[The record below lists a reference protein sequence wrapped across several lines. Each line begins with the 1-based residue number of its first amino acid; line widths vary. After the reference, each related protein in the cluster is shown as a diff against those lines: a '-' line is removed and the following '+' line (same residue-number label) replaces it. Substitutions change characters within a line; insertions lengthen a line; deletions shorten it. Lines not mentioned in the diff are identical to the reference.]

1 MAKLTPKQEKFCLE
15 FIQCGNAAEAYRRA
29 YSAEKMKPETV
40 WNSAYK
46 LMENGEVKAR
56 VQELRETAA
65 QKAIVTLE
73 SHLADLARLRDLAEE
88 DGQFSAAITA
98 EISRGKAV
106 GLYTERLKQEVSGPN
121 GGAVQTSSEIVVRF
135 VEADHGE

>member
-29 YSAEKMKPETV
+29 YNTERMKPESIWV
-40 WNSAYK
+40 NSSK
-46 LMENGEVKAR
+46 LMADANVAQR
-56 VQELRETAA
+56 VAELRNQAA
-65 QKAIVTLE
+65 QKAMVTLE

-135 VEADHGE
+135 VEADHGD

>member
-1 MAKLTPKQEKFCLE
+1 MAKLTPKQENFCLE

-40 WNSAYK
+40 RNNAYK
-46 LMENGEVKAR
+46 LLCDNDISTMVES
-56 VQELRETAA
+56 LRNQAA
-65 QKAIVTLE
+65 QKAMVTLE

-135 VEADHGE
+135 VEADHGD

>member
-40 WNSAYK
+40 WSNASRIMADSK
-46 LMENGEVKAR
+46 VLAR
-56 VQELRETAA
+56 VSELRADAA
-65 QKAIVTLE
+65 QKAMVTLE

-121 GGAVQTSSEIVVRF
+121 GGAVQGELTIKLVRPGH
-135 VEADHGE
+135 ADS

>member
-15 FIQCGNAAEAYRRA
+15 FIQCGYAAEAYRRA

-135 VEADHGE
+135 VEADHGD

>member
-65 QKAIVTLE
+65 QKAMVTLE

-135 VEADHGE
+135 VEADHGD

>member
-29 YSAEKMKPETV
+29 YNTERMKPESIWV
-40 WNSAYK
+40 NSSK
-46 LMENGEVKAR
+46 LMADANVAQR
-56 VQELRETAA
+56 VAELRSQAA
-65 QKAIVTLE
+65 QKAMVTLE

-135 VEADHGE
+135 VEADHGD

>member
-121 GGAVQTSSEIVVRF
+121 GGPVQEELTIKLVRPNH
-135 VEADHGE
+135 ADR

>member
-1 MAKLTPKQEKFCLE
+1 MAKLTPKQEKFCVE

-29 YSAEKMKPETV
+29 YSAEKMKPETIWSNASRIMADSKV
-40 WNSAYK
+40 
-46 LMENGEVKAR
+46 LAR
-56 VQELRETAA
+56 VSELRAEAA
-65 QKAIVTLE
+65 QKAMVTLE

-135 VEADHGE
+135 VEADHGD

>member
-73 SHLADLARLRDLAEE
+73 SHLADLARLRDLAEG

-135 VEADHGE
+135 VEADHGD

>member
-135 VEADHGE
+135 VEADHGD

>member
-29 YSAEKMKPETV
+29 YSAEKMKPETIWSNASRIMADSKV
-40 WNSAYK
+40 
-46 LMENGEVKAR
+46 LAR
-56 VQELRETAA
+56 VSELREEAA
-65 QKAIVTLE
+65 QKAMVTLE

-106 GLYTERLKQEVSGPN
+106 GIYTEKVRQEVTGAN
-121 GGAVQTSSEIVVRF
+121 GGPVQEELTIKLVRPNH
-135 VEADHGE
+135 ADS